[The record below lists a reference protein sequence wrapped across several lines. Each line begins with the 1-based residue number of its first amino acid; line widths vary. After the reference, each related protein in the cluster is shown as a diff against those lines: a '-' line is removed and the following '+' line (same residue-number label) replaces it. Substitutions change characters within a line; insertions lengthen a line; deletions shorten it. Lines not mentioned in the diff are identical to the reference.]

1 MGTCQEL
8 QTRLKPAEAAKA
20 SSKDSTIIRII
31 MRFKVGIQGL
41 GEIWVWGCHEQVR
54 ADEHPSAGENP
65 EIMRELIRP
74 HLVPIN

>member
-1 MGTCQEL
+1 
-8 QTRLKPAEAAKA
+8 
-20 SSKDSTIIRII
+20 